1 MNRAVPCG
9 PCVRWRTSH
18 HLTAMRRV
26 LRVAAAVLML
36 AGCSVN
42 TATHAPAAR
51 PTAIRSLSP
60 PSTPTASRPGTAVL
74 SLSAI
79 QRLDPRVGYIAG
91 WTGTGVGLAK
101 TGDAGTTWQRITVPA
116 SHLSAL
122 RFIDERVGW
131 AGGFALRDVPQIG
144 CAQAAPAGATRC
156 RGVVLRTDDGGRT
169 WQEVLSIPTDGVAGE
184 PIRQLQAVD
193 GQRAWVLTLAPPC
206 SPGGCPSEVRRT
218 TDGGRTWTTILHGGI
233 VAIRFASA
241 YRGWAALEDSRGD
254 VEVRSTSDGGTTWAH
269 GLRRGVNSFAMLD
282 AATTQRAWLMTRD
295 GSRCTSS
302 NCLTYELFRTD
313 DGGVTWSSLG
323 NPKDSAR
330 AGCGAGYLTGPFFAS
345 PVLGWL
351 TLSLGAGGVDV
362 GPGGLLRT
370 EDGGR
375 TWTCSSVPPNTSLAS
390 AADPLHV
397 WVTTDNRATQATT
410 LYGSEDG
417 GRTWHALDLSTI
429 Q

>member
-1 MNRAVPCG
+1 MACG
-9 PCVRWRTSH
+9 PSVRWCAAHQLSSVRC
-18 HLTAMRRV
+18 V
-26 LRVAAAVLML
+26 LRAAAAVLVL
-36 AGCSVN
+36 AGCSAN
-42 TATHAPAAR
+42 TVTETPAAQ
-51 PTAIRSLSP
+51 PTPMRSLSP
-60 PSTPTASRPGTAVL
+60 VSTPTASPPAGTPVL
-74 SLSAI
+74 SLAAI

-101 TGDAGTTWQRITVPA
+101 TSDAGATWQRITVPA
-116 SHLSAL
+116 SRLTAL
-122 RFIDERVGW
+122 RFIDVRVGW
-131 AGGFALRDVPQIG
+131 AGGFVLRDVPQIG
-144 CAQAAPAGATRC
+144 CAQAAPAGASPC
-156 RGVVLRTDDGGRT
+156 RGVVLRTEDGGRT
-169 WQEVLSIPTDGVAGE
+169 WQVALSIPTDGVTGE

-218 TDGGRTWTTILHGGI
+218 TDGGRTWTTILRGGI

-241 YRGWAALEDSRGD
+241 YRGWAALEDSQGD
-254 VEVRSTSDGGTTWAH
+254 VEVRSTSDGGTTWAN
-269 GLRRGVNSFAMLD
+269 GPRYGARSFGFAMLD

-302 NCLTYELFRTD
+302 NCLAYELFRTD
-313 DGGVTWSSLG
+313 DGGATWSSLG
-323 NPKDSAR
+323 NPKDSAG
-330 AGCGAGYLTGPFFAS
+330 AGCGGGFLTGPYFAS

-375 TWTCSSVPPNTSLAS
+375 TWTCSSVPPNTRLMT

-397 WVTTDNRATQATT
+397 WVITDNRGTRATT
-410 LYGSEDG
+410 LHGSEDG